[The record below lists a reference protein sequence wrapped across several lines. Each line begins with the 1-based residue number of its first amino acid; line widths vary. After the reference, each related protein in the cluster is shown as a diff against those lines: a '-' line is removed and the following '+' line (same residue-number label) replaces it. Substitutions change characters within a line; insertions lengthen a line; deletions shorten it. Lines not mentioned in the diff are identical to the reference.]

1 MRGVFMGEETVLRPV
16 RGMKIVALVA
26 SAGLAFAA
34 AACAK
39 PTEETPGTGTSAAAK
54 FSACMVTDTGGID
67 DHSFNASSWA
77 GLQAAKAANPA
88 IDPSYTAST
97 AMADYD
103 PNLANS
109 VTKGCKYIQAVGGLM
124 GDATKKAATANP
136 TVQFSIVDADNLGLA
151 NVYPIQFQ
159 TQQAAYLA
167 GYLAAG
173 YSKSGKVGTYGG
185 MKIPPVTIFMDGFAD
200 GVAAYNKAKGKN
212 VQVLGWDK
220 AKQDGLFNS
229 GNDAFVSQDQGKQK
243 SDALAAQGADVIF
256 PVAGGSGLGSAAN
269 AGNKFVVIWVDAD
282 GFDTTKYGNVMLT
295 TVVKNSTDGV
305 KEAATKAAGTPGTL
319 LTGGFMGTLAN
330 NGVSLAPYHDF
341 DSKIDP
347 ALKAEVETLKQDI
360 ISGKI
365 VVESPAQP
373 K

>member
-1 MRGVFMGEETVLRPV
+1 MGEETVLRPV

-26 SAGLAFAA
+26 AAGLALAA

-39 PTEETPGTGTSAAAK
+39 PTEEPTTGSSTAAAK
-54 FSACMVTDTGGID
+54 YSACMVTDTGGID

-88 IDPSYTAST
+88 IEPSYTAST

-136 TVQFSIVDADNLGLA
+136 TVQFSIVDADNLGLT

-159 TQQAAYLA
+159 TQEAAYLA

-220 AKQDGLFNS
+220 AKQDGLFTDDF
-229 GNDAFVSQDQGKQK
+229 GSQDKGKQK
-243 SDALAAQGADVIF
+243 SDTLAAQGADVIF
-256 PVAGGSGLGSAAN
+256 PVAGGAGLGTAAN
-269 AGNKFVVIWVDAD
+269 AGDKYVVIWVDAD
-282 GFDTTKYGNVMLT
+282 GFETTKYGSVMLT

-305 KEAATKAAGTPGTL
+305 KEAATKAAATPGTM

-341 DSKIDP
+341 DSKIDA
-347 ALKAEVETLKQDI
+347 ALKAEVEKLKADI
-360 ISGKI
+360 IAGTIK
-365 VVESPAQP
+365 VESPAQP